1 MSLLQAPPS
10 LLGIPLSGLGGVGMP
25 SFRGVREE
33 GKATVPPLGSR
44 LPLTSAILSSFLF
57 LWQRDA
63 GGDEGVSSLPHS
75 G

>member
-1 MSLLQAPPS
+1 MQAPPS
-10 LLGIPLSGLGGVGMP
+10 LLGLPLSELGGVGMP
-25 SFRGVREE
+25 SFRGVWE